1 MKKGL
6 LFTAALL
13 LLAVTVQAQND
24 AMYFMKNGF
33 IINKQSIKPTD
44 VDSIVFNRPTVVPE
58 TVFMDS
64 RDSNVYE
71 FVTIGDQVWMA
82 ENLKYLPSLNI
93 DGTNSS
99 TEPYYYVMGYYE
111 STVVSEAKATANYN
125 TYGVLYNGIAAA
137 TACPKGWHLPSNAEW
152 ETLIDHV
159 GGAEVAGG
167 KLKETGFDHWNNPNT
182 GATNEFAFNALPGG
196 TLGTNKFFSGI
207 KRRAYFWTST
217 KESPTANLIWYLDYG
232 SEKIEP
238 YSYDKTAGLSI
249 RCVKDKQESKLKKT
263 LFALTVFLL
272 ALNAQAQNDTMYIMK
287 DGAVINQY
295 SIHKSDVDSIV
306 FYEPLQTVTDIE
318 GNVYRVVI
326 IGDQFWM
333 AENLKT
339 TKYNDGT
346 KIPQVTAN
354 EEWETLTSGAY
365 SWFDNMVKYKAVY
378 GALYN
383 WYAVGTE
390 KLCPI
395 GWVVPSKEVWADLRT
410 FLGGSSDAVNKLR
423 EIGSA
428 HWVSPYDTGTD
439 EVGFTALPG
448 GYRINTGGFYELGK
462 LAFWWSSTEE
472 EETKASYTQIRQVGG
487 FSSNPSSKTT
497 GYSVRCIMDKLIK

>member
-1 MKKGL
+1 MRKI
-6 LFTAALL
+6 FFVAALL
-13 LLAVTVQAQND
+13 
-24 AMYFMKNGF
+24 
-33 IINKQSIKPTD
+33 S
-44 VDSIVFNRPTVVPE
+44 
-58 TVFMDS
+58 
-64 RDSNVYE
+64 
-71 FVTIGDQVWMA
+71 
-82 ENLKYLPSLNI
+82 
-93 DGTNSS
+93 
-99 TEPYYYVMGYYE
+99 
-111 STVVSEAKATANYN
+111 
-125 TYGVLYNGIAAA
+125 
-137 TACPKGWHLPSNAEW
+137 
-152 ETLIDHV
+152 
-159 GGAEVAGG
+159 
-167 KLKETGFDHWNNPNT
+167 
-182 GATNEFAFNALPGG
+182 
-196 TLGTNKFFSGI
+196 
-207 KRRAYFWTST
+207 
-217 KESPTANLIWYLDYG
+217 
-232 SEKIEP
+232 
-238 YSYDKTAGLSI
+238 
-249 RCVKDKQESKLKKT
+249 
-263 LFALTVFLL
+263 L

-287 DGAVINQY
+287 DGDVINHY
-295 SIHKSDVDSIV
+295 SIHKSDIDSII
-306 FYEPLQTVTDIE
+306 FYEPKQTVADIE

-326 IGDQFWM
+326 INHEIWM

-346 KIPQVTAN
+346 KIPLVVDN
-354 EEWETLTSGAY
+354 VDWKVLTSGAY
-365 SWFDNMVKYKAVY
+365 SWYKNDEEQNKAVY